1 MLDIKV
7 IRENPELIKK
17 ALSRKEM
24 EPDVDRILLLDLRHR
39 ELIGR
44 VESLKHLR
52 RAASREIG
60 TLKRSG
66 GKVDEKLAEMKK
78 VSDEVAT
85 LDQEIRELSRDL
97 RELLIRVPN
106 LPHDSVP
113 VGPDERSNQIVRS
126 WGEAREFD
134 FTPRSHV
141 EIAEHLHLIDFQ
153 RAAAVTGS
161 HFVIYRGKGALLERA
176 LINFML
182 DVHVDE
188 HGYLEISPPYLS
200 NRESMLGTG
209 QLPLLEEDMY
219 RTTEDDLFLIPT
231 GEVPITNI
239 HRGEILKAEQLPI
252 KYVGYTPCFRREA
265 GSYGRETRG
274 LIRIHQFDKVELVKL
289 VEPSSSYPE
298 QELLLSDAEDILQRL
313 NLPYRVISLATGELS
328 FASARCF
335 DIEVWAPGQG
345 EWLEVSSVSNFE
357 NFQARRADI
366 RYRDG
371 KGKIHFV
378 HTLNGSG
385 VALPRTVVALLENY
399 QQADGSVVIPEVL
412 RPYMRGMNRLAEP

>member
-1 MLDIKV
+1 MLDIKF
-7 IRENPELIKK
+7 IRDNPELVKRT
-17 ALSRKEM
+17 LSRKALEL
-24 EPDVDRILLLDLRHR
+24 DVDRLLLLDRRHR

-44 VESLKHLR
+44 GESLKHLR

-60 TLKRSG
+60 ELKRSG
-66 GKVDEKLAEMKK
+66 GKVEEKLAEMKK
-78 VSDEVAT
+78 VSEEVGS
-85 LDQEIRELSRDL
+85 LDQKIRELSREL

-106 LPHDSVP
+106 IPHDSVP
-113 VGPDERSNQIVRS
+113 VGPDESSNQVVRE
-126 WGEAREFD
+126 WGEKRKFD
-134 FTPRSHV
+134 FSPRGHI
-141 EIAEHLHLIDFQ
+141 EIAEHLGLIDFQ
-153 RAAAVTGS
+153 RAARITGS
-161 HFVIYRGKGALLERA
+161 NFVLYRGPGALLERA

-182 DVHVDE
+182 DIHTVE
-188 HGYLEISPPYLS
+188 HGYLELSPPYLS

-219 RTTEDDLFLIPT
+219 RTGEDDLFLVPT

-239 HRGEILKAEQLPI
+239 HRGEILKEERLPL

-265 GSYGRETRG
+265 GSYGKETRG

-289 VEPSSSYPE
+289 VEPSSSYRE
-298 QELLLSDAEDILQRL
+298 QELLLADAEDILRRL
-313 NLPYRVISLATGELS
+313 NLPYRVISLSTGELS

-345 EWLEVSSVSNFE
+345 EWLEASSCSNFE
-357 NFQARRADI
+357 SFQARRADI
-366 RYRDG
+366 RYRDSEG
-371 KGKIHFV
+371 KVRFV

-385 VALPRTVVALLENY
+385 VALPRTLVALLENY

-412 RPYMRGMNRLAEP
+412 RPYMRGLKKLSV